1 MCVYVCVYIYIMY
14 KYIIYKYIYVY
25 KYIIYTHICIYIH
38 IHNEIPLRDKKKQ
51 ATDKENKIDEA

>member
-1 MCVYVCVYIYIMY
+1 MY